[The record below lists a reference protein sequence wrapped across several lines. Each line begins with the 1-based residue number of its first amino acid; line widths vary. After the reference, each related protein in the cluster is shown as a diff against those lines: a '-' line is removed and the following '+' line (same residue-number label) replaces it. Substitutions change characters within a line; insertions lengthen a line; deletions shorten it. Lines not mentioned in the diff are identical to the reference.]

1 MKKVFMMIAIIIC
14 FVSVS
19 FGQWNYKNVDNG
31 LDEPYKISY
40 VSGTN
45 RGYLK
50 LQNDGCVTELVLFGS
65 YFCDDFPTV
74 DISFLVNGEYKKM
87 NLTGSKSTDSKAIF
101 IKGFFVSNEN
111 VNIFKSSTSV
121 KIRVNESHC
130 ESEIYEFTMSG
141 STAALNFMRSDCN
154 DITIKTDNTLIY
166 KEDLVYPILIEIPT
180 FNGQSIMAIPPTD
193 ISNILI
199 DDKGAIW
206 VGDVSGKT
214 TNLAYVIEI
223 LDNGIFKII
232 TDSNIIGYIHKK
244 TIIK

>member
-1 MKKVFMMIAIIIC
+1 MKRTIMMALMIC
-14 FVSVS
+14 FVCVS

-45 RGYLK
+45 KGYLK
-50 LQNDGCVTELVLFGS
+50 LQNDGCVTKLVLFGN

-87 NLTGSKSTDSKAIF
+87 NLTGLKSTDSKAIF
-101 IKGFFVSNEN
+101 INGFFVSNEN

-121 KIRVNESHC
+121 KIRVNESYC
-130 ESEIYEFTMSG
+130 ESDIYEFSMSG
-141 STAALNFMRSDCN
+141 STAALNFMRKECESTTEEINVSTLAKISTLSGQCVMTTPPTNIN
-154 DITIKTDNTLIY
+154 DILVDDN
-166 KEDLVYPILIEIPT
+166 
-180 FNGQSIMAIPPTD
+180 
-193 ISNILI
+193 
-199 DDKGAIW
+199 GAIW

-214 TNLAYVIEI
+214 TSFAYVIEI
-223 LDNGIFKII
+223 LDDGIFKII
-232 TDSNIIGYIHKK
+232 TDTKIIGYIHRK